1 MKSFL
6 TFTKGERVA
15 IIILAAVIFLLIAAN
30 FFIANRPANVKN
42 NLQNLDSI
50 MALHK
55 AAVEELKATRPQDYK
70 TTSEV
75 TETPRRQVTK
85 SESKVKSHAVSEPVE
100 GKAKRF
106 DKLSDRNVQSS
117 KFKAQ
122 SSKFINL
129 NSADTTEL
137 KSLPGIGSFFAKNI
151 VDYRNKLGGFIEKE
165 QLLEVYAFD
174 STRIANIENLI
185 IIDTIELRKVNV
197 NTDDFKT
204 ILRHPYIE
212 YEDVKKIVNY
222 RESYGMIKDWET
234 YLKVVGRNDVDE
246 RLEKYLEF

>member
-15 IIILAAVIFLLIAAN
+15 IIILAAVIFLIIAAN
-30 FFIANRPANVKN
+30 FFIANNPSNVKV

-50 MALHK
+50 MALHE
-55 AAVEELKATRPQDYK
+55 AAVEEYYNRQRTTDNGQQTSSTRDK
-70 TTSEV
+70 V
-75 TETPRRQVTK
+75 TEAPRRQVTK
-85 SESKVKSHAVSEPVE
+85 SYKETRNNINKKVQQPIANSQKPI
-100 GKAKRF
+100 
-106 DKLSDRNVQSS
+106 D
-117 KFKAQ
+117 
-122 SSKFINL
+122 I

-174 STRIANIENLI
+174 STRMANIENLI

-222 RESYGMIKDWET
+222 RESKGMIKNWEQ

-246 RLEKYLEF
+246 RLEKYIGF

>member
-1 MKSFL
+1 MNNFL

-15 IIILAAVIFLLIAAN
+15 IIFLAAVIFLIIAAN
-30 FFIANRPANVKN
+30 FFIANKPSNVKV

-50 MALHK
+50 MALHE
-55 AAVEELKATRPQDYK
+55 AAVEEYYNRQRTTDNGQQTSSTRDK
-70 TTSEV
+70 V
-75 TETPRRQVTK
+75 TEAPRRRDTK
-85 SESKVKSHAVSEPVE
+85 SESKVQSSAVPEPVE
-100 GKAKRF
+100 GKVRRF
-106 DKLSDRNVQSS
+106 DKLSDRN
-117 KFKAQ
+117 AQ

-174 STRIANIENLI
+174 STRMANIENLI

-222 RESYGMIKDWET
+222 RESKGMIKSWEQ
-234 YLKVVGRNDVDE
+234 YLKVVGREDVDE
-246 RLEKYLEF
+246 RLERYLWF

>member
-1 MKSFL
+1 MNNFL

-15 IIILAAVIFLLIAAN
+15 IIILAAVIFLIIAAN

-50 MALHK
+50 MALHE
-55 AAVEELKATRPQDYK
+55 AAIEELKTTRQQDNK
-70 TTSEV
+70 TTSEG
-75 TETPRRQVTK
+75 TETPSHQVTK
-85 SESKVKSHAVSEPVE
+85 SYKETRNNINKKVQQPIANSI
-100 GKAKRF
+100 
-106 DKLSDRNVQSS
+106 SS
-117 KFKAQ
+117 KALVQKPV
-122 SSKFINL
+122 KL

-151 VDYRNKLGGFIEKE
+151 VDYRNKLGGFIEKD

-174 STRIANIENLI
+174 STRMSNIENLI
-185 IIDTIELRKVNV
+185 IIDSIELRKVDV
-197 NTDDFKT
+197 NNDDFKT

-222 RESYGMIKDWET
+222 RESKGMIKNWEQ
-234 YLKVVGRNDVDE
+234 YLKVVGRNDIDE
-246 RLEKYLEF
+246 RLERYLSF

>member
-1 MKSFL
+1 MNNFL

-30 FFIANRPANVKN
+30 FFIANKPANVKN

-50 MALHK
+50 MALHE
-55 AAVEELKATRPQDYK
+55 AAVEEYYNRQQ
-70 TTSEV
+70 TTDNRQQTSSTEDKV
-75 TETPRRQVTK
+75 TETPRRRDTK
-85 SESKVKSHAVSEPVE
+85 SYKETRNNINKKVQKPIARSQ
-100 GKAKRF
+100 
-106 DKLSDRNVQSS
+106 KL
-117 KFKAQ
+117 
-122 SSKFINL
+122 NL

-165 QLLEVYAFD
+165 QLFEVYAFD
-174 STRIANIENLI
+174 STRMANIENLI
-185 IIDTIELRKVNV
+185 IIDSIELRKVNV

-222 RESYGMIKDWET
+222 RESKGMIKDWDQ
-234 YLKVVGRNDVDE
+234 YLKIVGRDDIDK
-246 RLEKYLEF
+246 RLERYLEF

>member
-1 MKSFL
+1 MS
-6 TFTKGERVA
+6 R
-15 IIILAAVIFLLIAAN
+15 LLVQQPKAN
-30 FFIANRPANVKN
+30 S
-42 NLQNLDSI
+42 L
-50 MALHK
+50 
-55 AAVEELKATRPQDYK
+55 
-70 TTSEV
+70 
-75 TETPRRQVTK
+75 
-85 SESKVKSHAVSEPVE
+85 
-100 GKAKRF
+100 
-106 DKLSDRNVQSS
+106 SS
-117 KFKAQ
+117 KALVQK
-122 SSKFINL
+122 SVNL

-174 STRIANIENLI
+174 TTRLSNIENFI
-185 IIDTIELRKVNV
+185 IIDSIELRKINI

-222 RESYGMIKDWET
+222 RESKGMIKNWEQ

-246 RLEKYLEF
+246 RLEKYIGF

>member
-6 TFTKGERVA
+6 TFTKGDRVA
-15 IIILAAVIFLLIAAN
+15 IIVLAAVIFLLIAAN

-50 MALHK
+50 MALHE
-55 AAVEELKATRPQDYK
+55 AAVEEYYNRQR
-70 TTSEV
+70 TTDNGQQTSSTKDEV

-85 SESKVKSHAVSEPVE
+85 SYKETRNNINKKVQQPIARSQ
-100 GKAKRF
+100 
-106 DKLSDRNVQSS
+106 KL
-117 KFKAQ
+117 
-122 SSKFINL
+122 NL

-174 STRIANIENLI
+174 STRMANIENLI

-222 RESYGMIKDWET
+222 RESKGMIKDWDQ
-234 YLKVVGRNDVDE
+234 YLKIVGRDDIDK
-246 RLEKYLEF
+246 RLELYLELRN

>member
-1 MKSFL
+1 MNNFL

-15 IIILAAVIFLLIAAN
+15 IIILAAVIFFIIAAN
-30 FFIANRPANVKN
+30 FFIANRPSNVKN

-50 MALHK
+50 IALHE
-55 AAVEELKATRPQDYK
+55 AAVEELKTTRPRDYK
-70 TTSEV
+70 TKSEV

-85 SESKVKSHAVSEPVE
+85 SEAKVQSSAVPEPVE
-100 GKAKRF
+100 GKVRRF
-106 DKLSDRNVQSS
+106 DKLSDRNTQSS
-117 KFKAQ
+117 E
-122 SSKFINL
+122 FINL

-151 VDYRNKLGGFIEKE
+151 VDYKNKLGGFIEKE

-174 STRIANIENLI
+174 TTRLSNIENFI
-185 IIDTIELRKVNV
+185 VIDSIELRKVNV

-222 RESYGMIKDWET
+222 RESKGMIKNWEQ

-246 RLEKYLEF
+246 RLEKYIGF

>member
-1 MKSFL
+1 MLFRS
-6 TFTKGERVA
+6 
-15 IIILAAVIFLLIAAN
+15 
-30 FFIANRPANVKN
+30 
-42 NLQNLDSI
+42 
-50 MALHK
+50 
-55 AAVEELKATRPQDYK
+55 
-70 TTSEV
+70 
-75 TETPRRQVTK
+75 
-85 SESKVKSHAVSEPVE
+85 
-100 GKAKRF
+100 
-106 DKLSDRNVQSS
+106 KLSDRNTQSS
-117 KFKAQ
+117 E
-122 SSKFINL
+122 FINL

-174 STRIANIENLI
+174 TTRLSNIENFI

-222 RESYGMIKDWET
+222 RESKGMIKNWEQ

-246 RLEKYLEF
+246 RLEKYIGF